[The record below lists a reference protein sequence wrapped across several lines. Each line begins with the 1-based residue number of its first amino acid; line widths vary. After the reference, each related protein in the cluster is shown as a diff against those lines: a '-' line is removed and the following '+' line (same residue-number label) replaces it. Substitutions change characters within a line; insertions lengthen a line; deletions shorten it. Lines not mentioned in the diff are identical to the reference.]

1 MRGWQIIFRAIQQL
15 VFLKSQHLCVK
26 KNVFTRRTAVFRHKN
41 KNSNNPSSFY
51 NVAAGIFRALRET
64 PNEDL
69 TMVSRFLSTRSS
81 RDEDDKS
88 TPITNMPRDKKRNAS
103 QRDERTFLERYAMW
117 SHQNPLLALTCIVL
131 VAVGCILTVVLNDEL
146 QFVETNDR
154 EWVILKDGIT
164 SDADA
169 AAEGTRLVEEY
180 VYYY

>member
-1 MRGWQIIFRAIQQL
+1 M
-15 VFLKSQHLCVK
+15 
-26 KNVFTRRTAVFRHKN
+26 FRHKN

-180 VYYY
+180 VYYYY

>member
-1 MRGWQIIFRAIQQL
+1 
-15 VFLKSQHLCVK
+15 
-26 KNVFTRRTAVFRHKN
+26 
-41 KNSNNPSSFY
+41 
-51 NVAAGIFRALRET
+51 
-64 PNEDL
+64 
-69 TMVSRFLSTRSS
+69 MVSRFLSTRSS
-81 RDEDDKS
+81 RDEDDNEQ
-88 TPITNMPRDKKRNAS
+88 PPRILPRTIKKETHAT
-103 QRDERTFLERYAMW
+103 DERTFLERYAMW

-180 VYYY
+180 VYYYY

>member
-1 MRGWQIIFRAIQQL
+1 
-15 VFLKSQHLCVK
+15 
-26 KNVFTRRTAVFRHKN
+26 
-41 KNSNNPSSFY
+41 
-51 NVAAGIFRALRET
+51 
-64 PNEDL
+64 
-69 TMVSRFLSTRSS
+69 MVSRFLSTRSS
-81 RDEDDKS
+81 RDEDDNT
-88 TPITNMPRDKKRNAS
+88 TPITNTPRDDKKRNAS

>member
-1 MRGWQIIFRAIQQL
+1 
-15 VFLKSQHLCVK
+15 
-26 KNVFTRRTAVFRHKN
+26 
-41 KNSNNPSSFY
+41 
-51 NVAAGIFRALRET
+51 
-64 PNEDL
+64 
-69 TMVSRFLSTRSS
+69 MVSRFLSTRSS

-117 SHQNPLLALTCIVL
+117 SHQNPLLLALTCIVL

>member
-1 MRGWQIIFRAIQQL
+1 MTYYAPKINPESSDPTRIFE
-15 VFLKSQHLCVK
+15 KSTPVK
-26 KNVFTRRTAVFRHKN
+26 KTFSQRTALFRHKN
-41 KNSNNPSSFY
+41 KNSNNLSLYTSPPEYS
-51 NVAAGIFRALRET
+51 ALSET
-64 PNEDL
+64 PNDT

-81 RDEDDKS
+81 RDKDDNS
-88 TPITNMPRDKKRNAS
+88 NPSNMNDKKRNAT
-103 QRDERTFLERYAMW
+103 DERTFLERYAMW

>member
-1 MRGWQIIFRAIQQL
+1 MTYYAPKINPPESSDPTRIFE
-15 VFLKSQHLCVK
+15 KSTPVK
-26 KNVFTRRTAVFRHKN
+26 NKRFHKEQRSVSRHKN
-41 KNSNNPSSFY
+41 KNSNNLSFY
-51 NVAAGIFRALRET
+51 TSPPEYSALSET
-64 PNEDL
+64 TNDD
-69 TMVSRFLSTRSS
+69 TMVSRFLSTR
-81 RDEDDKS
+81 DKDDNS
-88 TPITNMPRDKKRNAS
+88 TPTNMSDKKRNA
-103 QRDERTFLERYAMW
+103 QQDERTFLERYAMW

-180 VYYY
+180 VYRY